1 MQEVWRVQ
9 LLEATGLGW
18 DKKKEQDRE
27 YANAT
32 LNDWGGCTVGY
43 DVLIYECYSNFFL

>member
-18 DKKKEQDRE
+18 DKKKKDRTE
-27 YANAT
+27 SMQMQHLMIGEAVR
-32 LNDWGGCTVGY
+32 LVMM
-43 DVLIYECYSNFFL
+43 S